1 MNEKILYVT
10 IESYKTANNLGRKE
24 ENDMR
29 GPYKK
34 KTKDK
39 IMQAAWEL
47 FQKHGYDETTISEI
61 IKKSGTSRS
70 AFYHHFRGK
79 EELLFTIAY
88 IYDNDHDTWLKDYY
102 DENLHI
108 VDNLISFNRYVM
120 CAVESS
126 PFCAF
131 YPTLY
136 GLQVMTDGVRHILNP
151 DRRYYQ
157 ILRQLLKDGIESGQI
172 DSPHTYTVLTD
183 MITSFQIGITYNWC
197 LQQKRY
203 SLVQYGCDLMEP
215 FFQSLKIR

>member
-1 MNEKILYVT
+1 
-10 IESYKTANNLGRKE
+10 
-24 ENDMR
+24 MR

-39 IMQAAWEL
+39 IMNAAWEL
-47 FQKHGYDETTISEI
+47 FQEHGYEETTISEI
-61 IKKSGTSRS
+61 IEKSGTSRS
-70 AFYHHFRGK
+70 AFYHHFHGK

-88 IYDNDHDTWLKDYY
+88 IYDNDYDTWLKEYY

-108 VDNLISFNRYVM
+108 VDNLISFNNYVLRS
-120 CAVESS
+120 VESS
-126 PFCAF
+126 PFCDF
-131 YPTLY
+131 YNSLY

-172 DSPHTYTVLTD
+172 LSQHTYTVLTD

-197 LQQKRY
+197 LQQKRF
-203 SLVQYGCDLMEP
+203 SLVQYGCDLMTPFLLSLRGDDPEEEP
-215 FFQSLKIR
+215 YLPD